1 MESNNIEEKI
11 ISLQLKKV
19 VKNDFIVVRLC
30 DWGFPQVIESS
41 LISDGRPFPTLFWL
55 TCPFLKEEVSRLES
69 KGMISH
75 FEKRIEHDKSFA
87 TAFLGAHRETTLL
100 KEKILCEA
108 SVSGESRRLLLD
120 RGIGGIRN
128 LKKVKCLHLHLA
140 NYLGGIDNPVGREVW
155 NLLEKK
161 QCSSTKI
168 ICRELLREN
177 E

>member
-87 TAFLGAHRETTLL
+87 TAFFDAHRETTLL

-108 SVSGESRRLLLD
+108 SVSEESRRLILD

-140 NYLGGIDNPVGREVW
+140 SYLGGIDNPVGREVW

>member
-87 TAFLGAHRETTLL
+87 TAFFDAHHETTLL

-108 SVSGESRRLLLD
+108 SVSEESRRLILD

>member
-19 VKNDFIVVRLC
+19 VKNDFVVVRLC

-87 TAFLGAHRETTLL
+87 TAFFDAHHETTLL

-108 SVSGESRRLLLD
+108 SVSEESRRLILD

>member
-1 MESNNIEEKI
+1 LESNNIEEKI

-19 VKNDFIVVRLC
+19 VKNDLVVVRLC

-87 TAFLGAHRETTLL
+87 TAFFDAHHETTLL

-108 SVSGESRRLLLD
+108 SVSEESRRLILD

>member
-1 MESNNIEEKI
+1 MEINNIEKKI
-11 ISLQLKKV
+11 VSLQLGRV
-19 VKNDFIVVRLC
+19 VKNDFIVVMLC
-30 DWGFPQVIESS
+30 DWGFPQVIRSS

-75 FEKRIEHDKSFA
+75 FEKRIEQDKSFA
-87 TAFLGAHRETTLL
+87 AAFLDAHRETTLL
-100 KEKILCEA
+100 KEKMLDES
-108 SVSGESRRLLLD
+108 SVPEESRRLLLD

-140 NYLGGIDNPVGREVW
+140 NYLGGIENPVGREVW

-161 QCSSTKI
+161 QCSLTRI
-168 ICRELLREN
+168 ICKELLRDN

>member
-1 MESNNIEEKI
+1 MLQDVLAGPVGRAATGGVSSGYLTVSPTNIRGIGGHPQARATLGAAHIRPESLRINEK
-11 ISLQLKKV
+11 SGLA
-19 VKNDFIVVRLC
+19 
-30 DWGFPQVIESS
+30 ESFF
-41 LISDGRPFPTLFWL
+41 D
-55 TCPFLKEEVSRLES
+55 
-69 KGMISH
+69 
-75 FEKRIEHDKSFA
+75 
-87 TAFLGAHRETTLL
+87 AHRETTLL

-108 SVSGESRRLLLD
+108 SVSEESRRLILD

>member
-19 VKNDFIVVRLC
+19 VKNDFVVVRLC

-87 TAFLGAHRETTLL
+87 TAFFDAHRETTLL

-108 SVSGESRRLLLD
+108 SVSEESRRLILD

-140 NYLGGIDNPVGREVW
+140 NYLGEIGRAHV
-155 NLLEKK
+155 
-161 QCSSTKI
+161 
-168 ICRELLREN
+168 
-177 E
+177 

>member
-1 MESNNIEEKI
+1 
-11 ISLQLKKV
+11 
-19 VKNDFIVVRLC
+19 
-30 DWGFPQVIESS
+30 
-41 LISDGRPFPTLFWL
+41 
-55 TCPFLKEEVSRLES
+55 
-69 KGMISH
+69 MISH

-87 TAFLGAHRETTLL
+87 TAFFDAHRETTLL

-108 SVSGESRRLLLD
+108 SVSEESRRLILD